1 METIQLTDPQIL
13 PTNEV
18 IAAAL
23 GETFPVFDELIKT
36 ISTDPFNL
44 EPNWHYYNDG
54 KAWLCK
60 VGYKKKTIF
69 WLALLVLTT
78 LSLMPTGLLPPQVF
92 SLWDKA
98 QHALGFG
105 WLTLLGLL
113 AYPNLRVR
121 LPLLLLAHGGL
132 IEVAQAATGWRY
144 GEWMDLLADAVGIAV
159 VMGLWWFTATRSTR

>member
-1 METIQLTDPQIL
+1 MPLH
-13 PTNEV
+13 
-18 IAAAL
+18 A
-23 GETFPVFDELIKT
+23 
-36 ISTDPFNL
+36 
-44 EPNWHYYNDG
+44 
-54 KAWLCK
+54 
-60 VGYKKKTIF
+60 KKTTF
-69 WLALLVLTT
+69 WLTLLVLTT

-105 WLTLLGLL
+105 GLTLLGLL
-113 AYPNLRVR
+113 AYPHQRAQ

-159 VMGLWWFTATRSTR
+159 VTSLWWVTAMRSVRTH

>member
-1 METIQLTDPQIL
+1 MSFLPQPHQPMPL
-13 PTNEV
+13 H
-18 IAAAL
+18 A
-23 GETFPVFDELIKT
+23 
-36 ISTDPFNL
+36 
-44 EPNWHYYNDG
+44 
-54 KAWLCK
+54 
-60 VGYKKKTIF
+60 KKTTF

-78 LSLMPTGLLPPQVF
+78 LSLMPTGLLPPPVF

-105 WLTLLGLL
+105 GLTLLGLL
-113 AYPNLRVR
+113 AYPHQRVR

-159 VMGLWWFTATRSTR
+159 VTGLWWVTAMRGVRTH

>member
-1 METIQLTDPQIL
+1 MPLH
-13 PTNEV
+13 
-18 IAAAL
+18 A
-23 GETFPVFDELIKT
+23 
-36 ISTDPFNL
+36 
-44 EPNWHYYNDG
+44 
-54 KAWLCK
+54 
-60 VGYKKKTIF
+60 KKTTF

-105 WLTLLGLL
+105 GLTLLGLL
-113 AYPNLRVR
+113 AYPHQRVR

-144 GEWMDLLADAVGIAV
+144 GEWMDLLADAVGIAAV
-159 VMGLWWFTATRSTR
+159 TGLWWGTAMRSAHTH

>member
-1 METIQLTDPQIL
+1 MPLH
-13 PTNEV
+13 
-18 IAAAL
+18 A
-23 GETFPVFDELIKT
+23 
-36 ISTDPFNL
+36 
-44 EPNWHYYNDG
+44 
-54 KAWLCK
+54 
-60 VGYKKKTIF
+60 KKPIF

-105 WLTLLGLL
+105 GLTLLGLL
-113 AYPNLRVR
+113 AYPHQRVR
-121 LPLLLLAHGGL
+121 LALLLLAHGGL

-159 VMGLWWFTATRSTR
+159 VTGVWWVKPMRSAPTR